1 MITGEIKME
10 AHELEGDWP
19 TSPNWGPRYS
29 KENDRSK
36 LRLDFAGSETVE
48 NNYSQTFQDM
58 FVLCMLDGKRNG
70 TYLELGGDKPRKL
83 NNTYLLESEFGWTGN
98 SFEIEE
104 EKSDYFNTQRKNKC
118 ICVDATTY
126 DYASLDY
133 PDQIDYLS
141 LDCDPAEV
149 TLRCLKKL
157 PLDKH
162 RFSVI
167 TYETDVYQDG
177 ADHQYEQRKI
187 LQSHGYQL
195 VVRNVM
201 NEGHPFED
209 WWVDPTVVPEE
220 RWKPFKFGS
229 LGTEG
234 REVILL

>member
-1 MITGEIKME
+1 MG
-10 AHELEGDWP
+10 
-19 TSPNWGPRYS
+19 
-29 KENDRSK
+29 
-36 LRLDFAGSETVE
+36 
-48 NNYSQTFQDM
+48 
-58 FVLCMLDGKRNG
+58 
-70 TYLELGGDKPRKL
+70 
-83 NNTYLLESEFGWTGN
+83 
-98 SFEIEE
+98 
-104 EKSDYFNTQRKNKC
+104 
-118 ICVDATTY
+118 
-126 DYASLDY
+126 Y

-141 LDCDPAEV
+141 LDCDPADV
-149 TLRCLKKL
+149 TLSCLKQL

-177 ADHQYEQRKI
+177 ADYQFEQRQI

-201 NEGHPFED
+201 NEGNPFED
-209 WWVDPTVVPEE
+209 WWVDPTVIPEE

>member
-1 MITGEIKME
+1 MITGGIKME

-19 TSPNWGPRYS
+19 TSPHWGPRYS
-29 KENDRSK
+29 KENDHSK
-36 LRLDFAGSETVE
+36 LRLDFTGSETVE
-48 NNYSQTFQDM
+48 NNYSQAFQDM

-70 TYLELGGDKPRKL
+70 TYWELGADKPRVT
-83 NNTYLLESEFGWTGN
+83 NNTYILESEFGWTGN
-98 SFEIEE
+98 SFDIEK
-104 EKSDYFNTQRKNKC
+104 EKVDYFNTQRKNKC
-118 ICVDATTY
+118 IYADATTY
-126 DYASLDY
+126 DYASLGY

-141 LDCDPAEV
+141 LDCDPADV
-149 TLRCLKKL
+149 TLSCLKQL
-157 PLDKH
+157 PLDTH

-167 TYETDVYQDG
+167 TYETDVYHDG
-177 ADHQYEQRKI
+177 ADYRDEQRQI

-195 VVRNVM
+195 VVRNVK
-201 NEGHPFED
+201 NEGNPFED

>member
-1 MITGEIKME
+1 
-10 AHELEGDWP
+10 
-19 TSPNWGPRYS
+19 
-29 KENDRSK
+29 
-36 LRLDFAGSETVE
+36 
-48 NNYSQTFQDM
+48 M

-70 TYLELGGDKPRKL
+70 TYWELGADKPRVT
-83 NNTYLLESEFGWTGN
+83 NNTYILESQFGWTGN
-98 SFEIEE
+98 SFDIEK
-104 EKSDYFNTQRKNKC
+104 EKVDYFNTQRKNKC
-118 ICVDATTY
+118 IYADATTY
-126 DYASLDY
+126 DYASLGY
-133 PDQIDYLS
+133 PEQIDYLS
-141 LDCDPAEV
+141 LDCDPAEI
-149 TLRCLKKL
+149 TLDCLKQL

-167 TYETDVYQDG
+167 TYETDVYHDG
-177 ADHQYEQRKI
+177 ADYRDEQRQI

-201 NEGHPFED
+201 NEGNPFED

>member
-29 KENDRSK
+29 KENDHSK
-36 LRLDFAGSETVE
+36 LRLEFAGSETVE
-48 NNYSQTFQDM
+48 NNYSQAFQDM
-58 FVLCMLDGKRNG
+58 FVLCMLYGKRNG
-70 TYLELGGDKPRKL
+70 TYWELGADKPRVT
-83 NNTYLLESEFGWTGN
+83 NNTYILESEFGWTGN
-98 SFEIEE
+98 SFDIEK
-104 EKSDYFNTQRKNKC
+104 EKVDYFNTQRKNKC
-118 ICVDATTY
+118 IYADATTY
-126 DYASLDY
+126 DYASLGY

-141 LDCDPAEV
+141 LDCDPANI
-149 TLRCLKKL
+149 TLDCLKQL
-157 PLDKH
+157 PLEKH

-177 ADHQYEQRKI
+177 ADYQFEQRQI

-195 VVRNVM
+195 VVRNVK
-201 NEGHPFED
+201 NEGNPFED

>member
-1 MITGEIKME
+1 MITGGIKME
-10 AHELEGDWP
+10 VHELEGDWP
-19 TSPNWGPRYS
+19 TSPKWGPRYS
-29 KENDRSK
+29 KENDHSR

-48 NNYSQTFQDM
+48 NNYSQAFQDM

-70 TYLELGGDKPRKL
+70 TYWELGADKPRVT
-83 NNTYLLESEFGWTGN
+83 NNTYILESEFGWTGN
-98 SFEIEE
+98 SFDIEK
-104 EKSDYFNTQRKNKC
+104 EKVDYFNTQRKNKC
-118 ICVDATTY
+118 IYADATTY
-126 DYASLDY
+126 DYASLGY

-141 LDCDPAEV
+141 LDCDPADV
-149 TLRCLKKL
+149 TLSCLKQL

-167 TYETDVYQDG
+167 TYETDVYHDG
-177 ADHQYEQRKI
+177 ADYRDEQRQI

-195 VVRNVM
+195 IVRNVM
-201 NEGHPFED
+201 NEGNPFED